1 MIIIKKILVIFLIF
15 PVLFL
20 GGCELFKSKTYLK
33 DVVPSYEEFDKA
45 VIFNPINNEEYVL
58 NEEEYNDIVLLIDKF
73 YDFEVSHID
82 IFEGA
87 DEPQNEKMNYVST
100 QNDPTKPMPSP
111 PSGRYVLYLFN
122 LKTNTHLYF
131 AYDTVFEVFDS
142 ASHMYYHI
150 KLNQNSHTSIL
161 NFGIYIANLYE
172 SKFNE
177 ILLSD
182 IFKSLEYL
190 DSSNVESIKEEYE
203 SSGASPLIPF
213 DTNVYT
219 SPEKIDEYLSKLK
232 NYRLKYSSLEMY
244 VPGGS
249 ATYLTISGKNDEYYK
264 IKFYNKYLIYN
275 GYFCEILNDLVD
287 ITPDEYYQ
295 HFLFGTLEGSIIVG
309 GIEITTAKVDFNE
322 LKVREITYTPFIKSS
337 PTPLLTFR
345 TKHGDILV
353 MNEEMIEIDGRIFAV
368 VEGTEQIIKL
378 IDLLEESKI
387 NYVKDPIEI
396 DEETFNQ
403 LENKYPSE
411 DTCSKAVDSKEI
423 AFLYNSIIDLNDLF
437 VKDGGT
443 FDELFGTSS
452 NLSDEEFA
460 NTYAILRLVRTCPPS
475 DDFKNVSFSNFFV
488 LNNDLYYTCTYNCSS
503 TGAYDAAIVL
513 YVDYFLVPKRFAN
526 NFVYNSYTIFKTYE
540 NSVFTDKSFIY
551 IEYHDIPYIINAY
564 KKSSFYVDFG
574 NYDVIFKKTL
584 GTYNKA
590 NVLLLGVK
598 GFESEEIVS
607 TIIGDYEFKH
617 SKTENLVI
625 YYDANIISLNDAYNN
640 KIISDDDLKV
650 IYNYYNR

>member
-1 MIIIKKILVIFLIF
+1 MI
-15 PVLFL
+15 FL

-33 DVVPSYEEFDKA
+33 DVVSSYEEYDKA

-58 NEEEYNDIVLLIDKF
+58 NEEEYNDIALLIDRL

-82 IFEGA
+82 ILEGA
-87 DEPQNEKMNYVST
+87 DEPQFENMNYVSK
-100 QNDPTKPMPSP
+100 QNKETEPMPSP
-111 PSGRYVLYLFN
+111 PSGRYVLYLFDFE
-122 LKTNTHLYF
+122 TNTHLYF

-142 ASHMYYHI
+142 ASHKYYHI
-150 KLNQNSHTSIL
+150 KLDRNSHTYIL
-161 NFGIYIANLYE
+161 NFGRYIANLYE

-203 SSGASPLIPF
+203 SSGTSPLIPF

-232 NYRLKYSSLEMY
+232 NYRLKYSNLEMY
-244 VPGGS
+244 VPGGT
-249 ATYLTISGKNDEYYK
+249 AMYLTISGKNDEYYK
-264 IKFYNKYLIYN
+264 MRFYNGYMIYN

-287 ITPDEYYQ
+287 ITPDEFYQ
-295 HFLFGTLEGSIIVG
+295 HFPFGTLEGTIIVG
-309 GIEITTAKVDFNE
+309 DVEITTAKLNFNE
-322 LKVREITYTPFIKSS
+322 LKVREIIYTPFTEIS
-337 PTPLLTFR
+337 PIPLLTFR

-353 MNEEMIEIDGRIFAV
+353 MNEEMIEIDGRIYV
-368 VEGTEQIIKL
+368 VVSGKEQIKML

-387 NYVKDPIEI
+387 NYVKDPIKI
-396 DEETFNQ
+396 EEEAFNQ

-437 VKDGGT
+437 VKDGRT
-443 FDELFGTSS
+443 FDELFGLNS

-460 NTYAILRLVRTCPPS
+460 NTYAILRLVRCCPPS

-488 LNNDLYYTCTYNCSS
+488 VNKDLYYTCTYNCSS

-540 NSVFTDKSFIY
+540 NSVFTDKSFVY
-551 IEYHDIPYIINAY
+551 LEYHDIPYIINAY
-564 KKSSFYVDFG
+564 KKSPFYVDFG
-574 NYDVIFKKTL
+574 NYDIIFRKTL

-590 NVLLLGVK
+590 NVFLLGVE

-625 YYDANIISLNDAYNN
+625 YYDANIISLKDAYTN
-640 KIISDDDLKV
+640 KIISDEDLKV
-650 IYNYYNR
+650 IYNNFIR